1 MTLFL
6 IYVIGYVLTVVLI
19 FIDNNYSHTKTSF
32 PDALLVSLFSWL
44 TVIIFFVSVINEKY
58 NIDKLNKWFMRE

>member
-6 IYVIGYVLTVVLI
+6 IYLVGYILTMVLI

-32 PDALLVSLFSWL
+32 PDALLVSMFSWL
-44 TVIIFFVSVINEKY
+44 TAIIFFVSVINGKY
-58 NIDKLNKWFMRE
+58 NIEKLNKWFMRE

>member
-1 MTLFL
+1 MTFFL
-6 IYVIGYVLTVVLI
+6 IYLVGYALTMVLI

-32 PDALLVSLFSWL
+32 SDALLVSMFSWL
-44 TVIIFFVSVINEKY
+44 TAIIFFVSVINGKY

>member
-6 IYVIGYVLTVVLI
+6 IYLVGYALTMVLI

-32 PDALLVSLFSWL
+32 LDALLVSMFSWL
-44 TVIIFFVSVINEKY
+44 TAVIFFVSVINGKY
-58 NIDKLNKWFMRE
+58 NIEKLNKWFMRE